1 MTVDGSHTMFLFK
14 THLFS
19 LIYVFSG
26 RLVRSREILRL
37 RSDYRSLSMWWVKY
51 ELKIDNDINNKGY
64 ALVNWNPHPPPVPG
78 HSGGFDKKPK
88 QMRSKPP
95 APGAYFW
102 VKTPSPWGTILGQ
115 TPTCNHLMIFSQFDK
130 NTSNLV
136 ISDYKLIVMLCVN
149 ILKHYVKIWNKT
161 NFIINKNY

>member
-1 MTVDGSHTMFLFK
+1 MQNILRKICWVSLYMTVDGSHTMFLFK

-102 VKTPSPWGTILGQ
+102 VKTPSPWGTNLGQ
-115 TPTCNHLMIFSQFDK
+115 TSTTIWWYLA
-130 NTSNLV
+130 NLT
-136 ISDYKLIVMLCVN
+136 K
-149 ILKHYVKIWNKT
+149 ILQTW
-161 NFIINKNY
+161 